1 MSRINK
7 NKPDL
12 AEELATSLRNDRSQT
27 NRKRWAQRIAG
38 EKISITSL
46 AHLVTI
52 EKTTAMHFAWL
63 LGEICTVAPSLLYD
77 ALPVLYGS
85 RHLVHFKTFDRS
97 LAKMFY
103 YAGIPPQ
110 LEGEIVDRLFKWLL
124 DPRITVSTKH
134 YCVLTLEQCVLK
146 HPELKPELIA
156 SLLDQQNKNTVSFT
170 KLAGKMLLKLG
181 RIR

>member
-12 AEELATSLRNDRSQT
+12 AEELATSLRNDRSET

-38 EKISITSL
+38 EKINITSL
-46 AHLVTI
+46 AHLVTTDR
-52 EKTTAMHFAWL
+52 TTAMHFAWL
-63 LGEICTVAPSLLYD
+63 LGEMCTVAPSLLYD
-77 ALPVLYGS
+77 ALPVLYAS
-85 RHLVHFKTFDRS
+85 RHLVRFKNFDRS

-110 LEGEIVDRLFKWLL
+110 LEGEIVDQLFKWLL

-146 HPELKPELIA
+146 HPELKPELITC
-156 SLLDQQNKNTVSFT
+156 LIDQEDKNTVSLT
-170 KLAGKMLLKLG
+170 RLIKKSLSRLNNL
-181 RIR
+181 